1 MANIGYIR
9 VSSYDQKTARQLDG
23 VELEK
28 VFEEKASAKDMERP
42 ILQECLR
49 YVREGDT
56 LHVHSIDRL
65 ARNLKDL
72 VSIVT
77 DLSERKVLVKFHKEG
92 LTFGGSDNPFN
103 TLQLHILGAVSQ
115 FERALIRER
124 QREGF
129 EKALKAGKMAGRHKQ
144 LSDEQEKIVMQKVR
158 DRYPK
163 IEIAKEFGISRTT
176 LYKIIN
182 RHKAENEAV

>member
-1 MANIGYIR
+1 
-9 VSSYDQKTARQLDG
+9 
-23 VELEK
+23 
-28 VFEEKASAKDMERP
+28 
-42 ILQECLR
+42 
-49 YVREGDT
+49 
-56 LHVHSIDRL
+56 
-65 ARNLKDL
+65 
-72 VSIVT
+72 
-77 DLSERKVLVKFHKEG
+77 
-92 LTFGGSDNPFN
+92 
-103 TLQLHILGAVSQ
+103 VSQ

-129 EKALKAGKMAGRHKQ
+129 AKALKAGKMAGRHKQ